1 MSNAPLDT
9 RLVIER
15 LNLLEQLQLV
25 GTAADYATVKALS
38 GFRTPS
44 AYALLSREN
53 AMANPAGSPAG
64 RVKQMAESTFGVV
77 VAVRNYRYSDAD
89 AADALGPVLAA
100 VRGVIIGW
108 VPPLPGARG
117 CQFMAGQVLDS
128 NDSTLLWA
136 EVYATQH
143 SIGSNP

>member
-15 LNLLEQLQLV
+15 LNMLEQLQTV
-25 GTAADYATVKALS
+25 GTAADYAAVKGLS
-38 GFRTPS
+38 SFRTPS

-53 AMANPAGSPAG
+53 AMPNPAGNSTG
-64 RVKQMAESTFGVV
+64 RVRQMTESTFGVV
-77 VAVRNYRYSDAD
+77 IAVRNYRYSDTD
-89 AADALGPVLAA
+89 AADALGPILDA

-108 VPPLPGARG
+108 SPPLPGARG
-117 CQFMAGQVLDS
+117 CQFVAGQVLDS

-143 SIGSNP
+143 SIGSTS

>member
-15 LNLLEQLQLV
+15 LKLLKDLEVV
-25 GTAADYATVKALS
+25 GTAADYAKVQGLT

-53 AMANPAGSPAG
+53 AMANPSGNPGG
-64 RVKQMAESTFGVV
+64 RVKQMTEATFGVV

-89 AADALGPVLAA
+89 AADALGPILDA
-100 VRGVIIGW
+100 VRGQLIGW

-117 CQFMAGQVLDS
+117 CQFVAGQVLDS